1 MIQNRLVIT
10 AANFIAVGCMGMSM
24 GFLGPSLPSLRD
36 SLKIDLESA
45 GLFTS
50 GIQFGYGLM
59 GTVGGILSD
68 LFPGERVLAAGC
80 GFLGASA
87 LLFGLWTS
95 YSLNLVFMT
104 LMGIGCGLILGSS
117 HAVLVGLHP
126 RRKGSILNFHHIFA
140 ASGSLIA
147 PLIIGYLL
155 SRQGKWQHGYEG
167 LGLFVLLLAVFLTF
181 VRAPKGEGKRQVRF
195 ALIGRLARHKNFIFM
210 VLVDFLSMGTQFAV
224 IYLSVTFLK
233 EAKGFSVVT
242 ASAVLSAFF
251 VFMILGR
258 LGCGWAMVRISNT
271 RILLILLFSLVLIS
285 FIGWKGQGWIS
296 ATGIMMTGL
305 AISGVFPS
313 LVALTGEIYHG
324 MAGTA
329 MGFMVMM
336 SGFGGMFFCWLT
348 AAVSQ
353 KTDVG
358 FGFIVPLA
366 SAVMA
371 LSLFLIRYRS
381 LLEGERERR
390 AQVSR

>member
-10 AANFIAVGCMGMSM
+10 AANFIAVSCMGMSM

-80 GFLGASA
+80 GFLGGSA

-95 YSLNLVFMT
+95 YSLNLVFVT

-126 RRKGSILNFHHIFA
+126 QRKGSILNFHHIFA

-147 PLIIGYLL
+147 PLIIGFLL
-155 SRQGKWQHGYEG
+155 SRQEKWQYGYES
-167 LGLFVLLLAVFLTF
+167 LGIFVLVLAGLLTF
-181 VRAPKGEGKRQVRF
+181 VRAPKGEIKNRVRF
-195 ALIGRLARHKNFIFM
+195 RQIGRLARHKNFIFLVM
-210 VLVDFLSMGTQFAV
+210 VDFLSMGTQFSV

-251 VFMILGR
+251 IFMILGR
-258 LGCGWAMVRISNT
+258 LVCGWSMIRTLNT
-271 RILLILLFSLVLIS
+271 RILLILLFSLVMIS
-285 FIGWKGQGWIS
+285 LVGWRGEGWIS
-296 ATGIMMTGL
+296 AMGVMLTGL
-305 AISGVFPS
+305 AISGIFPS
-313 LVALTGEIYHG
+313 LVALTGEIFHD

-336 SGFGGMFFCWLT
+336 SGFGGMFCCWLT
-348 AAVSQ
+348 AVISQ
-353 KTDVG
+353 KADVG
-358 FGFIVPLA
+358 FGFIVPMI
-366 SAVMA
+366 SATMA
-371 LSLFLIRYRS
+371 LAFFLVRYRS
-381 LLEGERERR
+381 LREGERERR
-390 AQVSR
+390 NQFRG